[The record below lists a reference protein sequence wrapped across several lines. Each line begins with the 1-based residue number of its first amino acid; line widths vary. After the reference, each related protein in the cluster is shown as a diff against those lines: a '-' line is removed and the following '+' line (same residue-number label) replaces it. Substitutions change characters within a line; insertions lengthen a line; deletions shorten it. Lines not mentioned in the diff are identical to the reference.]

1 MEQPNLERIWTL
13 MARKLSGEAALA
25 ELDELEQL
33 LHRHP
38 EANYSMEVMQDL
50 WKSKTPSNP
59 SHTENEYRK
68 LALKLQQMGIDDG
81 RFNED
86 DHYIAEEE
94 EPFKPAHKKRF
105 PWLTASVLVLCGL
118 FFAGIYILNN
128 RRADSPAEKEAVA
141 KNEISTRYGSKT
153 ALVLPDGS
161 KVWLNAGS
169 TLTYSRD
176 YATTLREV
184 SLSGE
189 AFFDVVK
196 NAARP
201 FIIHTGKMDIKVL
214 GTAFNVKCYPEEK
227 RTETSLIRGSIEITL
242 KNRPEKI
249 VLKPNEKITI
259 ADEETVAVPAPGN
272 KKPAAPA
279 QPIITLGY
287 LTREPVNNE
296 VIETSWVDNRLIFNN
311 ETFEDI
317 AVKMERWYA
326 VKISF
331 GNEKLKQ
338 KRFTGIFEK
347 ETVGQA
353 LTAMQLATN
362 FNYHMNK
369 DHIIISL

>member
-1 MEQPNLERIWTL
+1 
-13 MARKLSGEAALA
+13 MARKLSGEATPT
-25 ELDELEQL
+25 ELQELEQL

-38 EANYSMEVMQDL
+38 EENYSMEVMQDL
-50 WKSKTPSNP
+50 WKSKTPGNP

-68 LALKLQQMGIDDG
+68 LALKLQHMGIDEG
-81 RFNED
+81 KFNED

-94 EPFKPAHKKRF
+94 QPVEPAPKKRF
-105 PWLTASVLVLCGL
+105 PWLTASVLVLSGL
-118 FFAGIYILNN
+118 FFTGVYILNN
-128 RRADSPAEKEAVA
+128 PRVDKPAEKEVVA
-141 KNEISTRYGSKT
+141 KNQVSTRYGSKT

-176 YATTLREV
+176 YSTTIREV

-189 AFFDVVK
+189 GFFDVVK
-196 NAARP
+196 NTARP

-227 RTETSLIRGSIEITL
+227 KTETSLIRGSIEITL

-259 ADEETVAVPAPGN
+259 ADEEAVATPAPGN
-272 KKPAAPA
+272 KKPSAPA

-331 GNEKLKQ
+331 RSEKLQQ

-353 LTAMQLATN
+353 LSAMQLTTSFSYN
-362 FNYHMNK
+362 MNK
-369 DHIIISL
+369 DHIILSP